1 MKTVQEREPAQ
12 MKKWILIAVAAV
24 VVCFSGYQ
32 WYAVKISAKT
42 TSSQE
47 RTAVVKKGTLAVNI
61 SGSGTVQAVTSQDV
75 MSTFNN
81 DEIDEV
87 LVGTGEKVNK
97 GDELLT
103 FTDGSDPI
111 TAPAGGKITSI
122 SVSAGDSV
130 TSGQVVAHV
139 TDYSG
144 LQTAVQIDELDI
156 SKIQKGQTVNLKV
169 SSFPDEKY
177 TGKVTDISKEGTSS
191 NGISTFTVTIT
202 IDKIDNLK
210 VGMSVEAS
218 ILTENKQNIIYV
230 PLDTVHSSNGKKY
243 VNVVS
248 SDNPS
253 NITKK
258 TVSTGIANEDYVEIT
273 NGLAEGE
280 TVQLPKLAKASTT
293 TSTTQTNTLQS
304 SLSGMGGTG
313 AMRSMYRGTGI
324 RRSGQ

>member
-1 MKTVQEREPAQ
+1 
-12 MKKWILIAVAAV
+12 MKKWILIAVATV
-24 VVCFSGYQ
+24 VVIFAGYQ
-32 WYAVKISAKT
+32 WYAAKISAET
-42 TSSQE
+42 TSSQA
-47 RTAVVKKGTLAVNI
+47 RTAVVKKGTLDVNI
-61 SGSGTVQAVTSQDV
+61 SGAGTVQAVTSQDI

-87 LVGTGEKVNK
+87 LVKAGEKVNK
-97 GDELLT
+97 GDVLIT
-103 FTDGSDPI
+103 FMDGSDPI
-111 TAPAGGKITSI
+111 TSAADGKITTV
-122 SVSAGDSV
+122 SVAAGDSV

-139 TDYSG
+139 TDYSS

-169 SSFPDEKY
+169 SAFPDEKY

-202 IDKIDNLK
+202 IDKIANLK

-218 ILTENKQNIIYV
+218 ILTERKQNVIYV
-230 PLDTVHSSNGKKY
+230 PLDAVHTSTGKKY

-248 SDNPS
+248 ANDIS
-253 NITKK
+253 NSTKK

-273 NGLAEGE
+273 EGLSEGE
-280 TVQLPKLAKASTT
+280 TVLLPTLAKASTT

-304 SLSGMGGTG
+304 SLSGMSGTG
-313 AMRSMYRGTGI
+313 SMRSLY
-324 RRSGQ
+324 RSGRTGQYSGRSGN

>member
-1 MKTVQEREPAQ
+1 

-24 VVCFSGYQ
+24 VISIAGYQ
-32 WYAVKISAKT
+32 LYAAKT
-42 TSSQE
+42 SAETTSE
-47 RTAVVKKGTLAVNI
+47 ARTAVAKEGTLDVNI
-61 SGSGTVQAVTSQDV
+61 SGSGTVQAVTSQDI

-87 LVGTGEKVNK
+87 LVEAGEQVNE
-97 GDELLT
+97 GDELIS

-111 TAPAGGKITSI
+111 KAAADGKITTV
-122 SVSAGDSV
+122 SVAAGDSI

-169 SSFPDEKY
+169 SAFPDEKY
-177 TGKVTDISKEGTSS
+177 TGTVTNISKEGTSS

-202 IDKIDNLK
+202 INKIANLK

-218 ILTENKQNIIYV
+218 ILTESKQNVVYV
-230 PLDTVHSSNGKKY
+230 PLDAVHSSNGKKY

-248 SDNPS
+248 SDDTS
-253 NITKK
+253 NTTKK
-258 TVSTGIANEDYVEIT
+258 TVTTGIANEDYVEIT
-273 NGLAEGE
+273 EGLSKGD
-280 TVQLPKLAKASTT
+280 TVLLPKLAKASTT
-293 TSTTQTNTLQS
+293 TTTQTNSLQS

-313 AMRSMYRGTGI
+313 ANMYRGTGGG
-324 RRSGQ
+324 RSGN

>member
-1 MKTVQEREPAQ
+1 
-12 MKKWILIAVAAV
+12 MKKWIMIAVAAV
-24 VVCFSGYQ
+24 VISISGYQ
-32 WYAVKISAKT
+32 WYAAKT
-42 TSSQE
+42 SAETTSE
-47 RTAVVKKGTLAVNI
+47 VRTAVAKKGTLDVNI
-61 SGSGTVQAVTSQDV
+61 SGSGSVQAVTSQDI

-87 LVGTGEKVNK
+87 LVASGEKVNK
-97 GDELLT
+97 GDELMT

-111 TAPAGGKITSI
+111 TAAAAGKITTV

-130 TSGQVVAHV
+130 TSGQVLAHV

-156 SKIQKGQTVNLKV
+156 SKIQKGQPVNLKV
-169 SSFPDEKY
+169 SAFPDEKY
-177 TGKVTDISKEGTSS
+177 TGKVTDISKEGISS

-202 IDKIDNLK
+202 IDKIANLK

-218 ILTENKQNIIYV
+218 ILTKSKQNAIYV
-230 PLDTVHSSNGKKY
+230 PLDAVYTSNGKKY

-248 SDNPS
+248 SDDPS
-253 NITKK
+253 SSTKK

-273 NGLAEGE
+273 EGISEGE
-280 TVQLPKLAKASTT
+280 TVLLPKLAKASST

-313 AMRSMYRGTGI
+313 SMKSMYRGTGTG
-324 RRSGQ
+324 RSGQ

>member
-1 MKTVQEREPAQ
+1 

-24 VVCFSGYQ
+24 VVSFSGYQ
-32 WYAVKISAKT
+32 WYAVKTSAKT

-61 SGSGTVQAVTSQDV
+61 SGSGTVQAVTSQDI

-97 GDELLT
+97 GDELIT

-111 TAPAGGKITSI
+111 TAPAAGKITSL

-144 LQTAVQIDELDI
+144 LETAVQIDELDI
-156 SKIQKGQTVNLKV
+156 SKIQKGQMVNLKV

-191 NGISTFTVTIT
+191 NGISTFTVTIM
-202 IDKIDNLK
+202 IDKIANLK

-218 ILTENKQNIIYV
+218 ILTESKPNVIYV
-230 PLDTVHSSNGKKY
+230 PLDAVHSSNGKKY

-248 SDNPS
+248 SDDTS
-253 NITKK
+253 NTTKK
-258 TVSTGIANEDYVEIT
+258 TVKTGIANEDYVEIT
-273 NGLAEGE
+273 EGLAAGD
-280 TVQLPKLAKASTT
+280 TVLLPKLAKASTIT
-293 TSTTQTNTLQS
+293 TTTQGN
-304 SLSGMGGTG
+304 SLFSGMGGTSS
-313 AMRSMYRGTGI
+313 MRGMYRSSGTGQFSG
-324 RRSGQ
+324 RSRN

>member
-1 MKTVQEREPAQ
+1 
-12 MKKWILIAVAAV
+12 MKKWMIIAVAAV
-24 VVCFSGYQ
+24 VICIAGYQ
-32 WYAVKISAKT
+32 WYASKTSAET
-42 TSSQE
+42 TSE
-47 RTAVVKKGTLAVNI
+47 VRTAVAKKGTLDVNI
-61 SGSGTVQAVTSQDV
+61 SGSGAVQAVTSQDI
-75 MSTFNN
+75 MATFNN

-87 LVGTGEKVNK
+87 LVASGEKVNA
-97 GDELLT
+97 GDELIT

-111 TAPAGGKITSI
+111 TTAAAGKITTV
-122 SVSAGDSV
+122 SVAAGDSV

-156 SKIQKGQTVNLKV
+156 SKIQKGQSVNLKV
-169 SSFPDEKY
+169 SAFPDEKY

-202 IDKIDNLK
+202 IDKIANLK

-218 ILTENKQNIIYV
+218 ILTESKQNAVYV
-230 PLDTVHSSNGKKY
+230 PLDAVHISNGKKY
-243 VNVVS
+243 VYVVS
-248 SDNPS
+248 SDDS
-253 NITKK
+253 SIITKK
-258 TVSTGIANEDYVEIT
+258 TVTTGIANEDYVEIT
-273 NGLAEGE
+273 KGLSEGE

-313 AMRSMYRGTGI
+313 AMRSMYRGTGTG
-324 RRSGQ
+324 RSGQ

>member
-1 MKTVQEREPAQ
+1 

-24 VVCFSGYQ
+24 VISIAGYQ
-32 WYAVKISAKT
+32 WYASKTSAET
-42 TSSQE
+42 TSE
-47 RTAVVKKGTLAVNI
+47 VRTSVAKKGTLDVSI
-61 SGSGTVQAVTSQDV
+61 SGSGSVQAVTSQDI

-87 LVGTGEKVNK
+87 LVKTGEQVNK
-97 GDELLT
+97 GDELIT

-111 TAPAGGKITSI
+111 TAPATGKITSV

-130 TSGQVVAHV
+130 TSGEVVAHV

-169 SSFPDEKY
+169 SAFPDEKY

-202 IDKIDNLK
+202 IDKIANLK

-218 ILTENKQNIIYV
+218 ILTESKQNVIYV
-230 PLDTVHSSNGKKY
+230 PLDAVHSSNGKKY

-248 SDNPS
+248 SVDTS
-253 NITKK
+253 NTTKK
-258 TVSTGIANEDYVEIT
+258 TVTTGIANEDYVEIT
-273 NGLAEGE
+273 EGLSAGD
-280 TVQLPKLAKASTT
+280 TVLLPKLAKASTT
-293 TSTTQTNTLQS
+293 TTTTQGN
-304 SLSGMGGTG
+304 SLFSGMGGTSS
-313 AMRSMYRGTGI
+313 MRGMYRSSGTGQFSG
-324 RRSGQ
+324 RSGN